1 MKKRLIAVVVAVC
14 ALAVLA
20 VGSTFAFFTSKD
32 NAGNTFTMG
41 NVKIELTETTD
52 RTDDDIYTAEVKDDN
67 KGITYGNVLP
77 NTEISKKPIV
87 TNTGANDA
95 WIRVQL
101 DVTTDSENETMKANI
116 AELKQAIINDM
127 VDNYGWAVKAD
138 DDGYIYYTSVLAPDA
153 VANLFETVSI
163 PKTWGNEAADAGF
176 SIEISAQAVQSDNNG
191 STWDTAEWLGF
202 EDING

>member
-20 VGSTFAFFTSKD
+20 IGSTFAFFTSKD

-41 NVKIELTETTD
+41 NVKIALTETTD
-52 RTDDDIYTAEVKDDN
+52 RTGDDIYTAEVKDDN
-67 KGITYGNVLP
+67 KGIIYGNVLP

-101 DVTTDSENETMKANI
+101 NVISTSENETMQANI
-116 AELKQAIINDM
+116 AALKQAIIDDM
-127 VDNYGWAVKAD
+127 VAHYGWAVKAD
-138 DDGYIYYTSVLAPDA
+138 DDGYIYYTSVLAPEK
-153 VANLFETVSI
+153 VAKLFETVSI
-163 PKTWGNEAADAGF
+163 PKTWGNEAADANF
-176 SIEISAQAVQSDNNG
+176 SIEISAQAVQADNNG
-191 STWDTAEWLGF
+191 ATWDAAEWIGDF
-202 EDING
+202 NN

>member
-41 NVKIELTETTD
+41 NVQIELTETTD
-52 RTDDDIYTAEVKDDN
+52 RTDDDIYTAVVEDNN

-101 DVTTDSENETMKANI
+101 DVTTTSENETMQANI
-116 AELKQAIINDM
+116 AELKQAIIADM
-127 VDNYGWAVKAD
+127 VANYGWAVKAD

-153 VANLFETVSI
+153 VAKLFETVSI
-163 PKTWGNEAADAGF
+163 PKTWGNEAANAGF

-191 STWDTAEWLGF
+191 SSWDTAEWLGF